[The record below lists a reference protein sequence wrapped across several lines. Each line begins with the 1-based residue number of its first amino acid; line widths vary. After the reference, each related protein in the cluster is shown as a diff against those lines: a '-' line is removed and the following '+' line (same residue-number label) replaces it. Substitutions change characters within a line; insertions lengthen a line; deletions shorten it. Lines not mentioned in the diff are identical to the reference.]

1 MYTSISFCCFSLKTE
16 SLLGQDF
23 VIKFHR
29 LQIEK
34 TEYTEK
40 YHDMTLEYI
49 PYCWWKKFQYKLYYR
64 ICTVPVVNSSTQM
77 KSLMLRTRLFQM
89 KNEISLTISKK
100 MQRQVYPGIWKFYQ
114 VFFVAPNGNSLCYW
128 CFNPAGISN
137 GVVLEFMGHI
147 NYLLSQLLTHQNSSI
162 NHITEVLFRQKKSWW
177 SNFPSQLFSNSPTN
191 SSPQLKHHTHIYP
204 VQKIASL
211 QKPLKKLPPYCN
223 THTPHHTQP
232 AELSCRIK
240 GIMPSFLGF
249 FAWNL
254 NRRQP
259 FREGRWIFFR
269 AACFTYKKSLLLPVC
284 FFFNGNIYNE
294 LKQTSDD
301 FMFNTWIVWNFVT
314 LPPMTVEVENG

>member
-49 PYCWWKKFQYKLYYR
+49 PYCWGKKFQNKLYYR

-77 KSLMLRTRLFQM
+77 KSLMLRTRLFQT

-114 VFFVAPNGNSLCYW
+114 VFFVAPNGNLLCYW

-223 THTPHHTQP
+223 THTTPH
-232 AELSCRIK
+232 AASWVELPHQRHHALIPRCFCLEFESK
-240 GIMPSFLGF
+240 ATLP
-249 FAWNL
+249 
-254 NRRQP
+254 
-259 FREGRWIFFR
+259 GRKMNIFSG
-269 AACFTYKKSLLLPVC
+269 CLLHLQKITTTTRL

-301 FMFNTWIVWNFVT
+301 FMFNMWIVWNFVT

>member
-1 MYTSISFCCFSLKTE
+1 
-16 SLLGQDF
+16 
-23 VIKFHR
+23 
-29 LQIEK
+29 
-34 TEYTEK
+34 
-40 YHDMTLEYI
+40 
-49 PYCWWKKFQYKLYYR
+49 
-64 ICTVPVVNSSTQM
+64 
-77 KSLMLRTRLFQM
+77 M

-284 FFFNGNIYNE
+284 FFLMEIYIMSWS
-294 LKQTSDD
+294 K
-301 FMFNTWIVWNFVT
+301 
-314 LPPMTVEVENG
+314 PPMISCSTCESFGILLPFLPWRWKWKMAKIAKVMSIGRTRFSLPSWWEER